1 MTRLELVFAFEEC
14 EYNIK
19 KIELDSYVPL
29 RQVYCEAGG
38 IEKVGDGISVFFQ
51 KMKNNMKTMRDK
63 AEIRKKYYLKR
74 KQAQQ
79 NQKRNLDRLD
89 DRNDTPKFYPDIAK
103 YVKVANSGMVKM
115 IDGLRRFKSTN
126 YESISDLKQAFLD
139 FRGMINLIDR
149 ELTEAMTPTRMMLE
163 KDYAKLIMDMKKN
176 GIDIME
182 VGLKF
187 DELLDTLKKD
197 SENILDNKA
206 LDIGFREKY
215 SRTARDV
222 ASELS
227 KTQLTMVKNISTLI
241 EFPGVKK

>member
-1 MTRLELVFAFEEC
+1 
-14 EYNIK
+14 
-19 KIELDSYVPL
+19 
-29 RQVYCEAGG
+29 
-38 IEKVGDGISVFFQ
+38 
-51 KMKNNMKTMRDK
+51 
-63 AEIRKKYYLKR
+63 
-74 KQAQQ
+74 
-79 NQKRNLDRLD
+79 
-89 DRNDTPKFYPDIAK
+89 
-103 YVKVANSGMVKM
+103 MVKM

-215 SRTARDV
+215 SRTTRDV

>member
-1 MTRLELVFAFEEC
+1 MTRLDLVFAFEEC

-29 RQVYCEAGG
+29 RHIYCEAGG

-51 KMKNNMKTMRDK
+51 KMKNNMKNMIDK
-63 AEIRKKYYLKR
+63 AEIRKKYYLKS
-74 KQAQQ
+74 KKFHQ
-79 NQKRNLDRLD
+79 NQKRSISKVDKE
-89 DRNDTPKFYPDIAK
+89 NDTPKFYPDIAE

-126 YESISDLKQAFLD
+126 YKSVTDLKQAFLD
-139 FRGMINLIDR
+139 FRGLINKIDR
-149 ELTEAMTPTRMMLE
+149 ELTEAMTPRRMMLE
-163 KDYAKLIMDMKKN
+163 RDYAELIMDLKKN
-176 GIDIME
+176 GIDIIE
-182 VGLKF
+182 LGRKF